1 VQKGSGGK
9 EHDVT
14 MNVKARRVGDASS
27 TAPSAKTKVNFRS
40 LESDVGSV
48 EADLITPMASVQ
60 EVSDSFAILYT
71 DTLLFASTQRFEDVM
86 ANGPYMIR
94 NVSIILKKWS
104 LNVSLA
110 KEDLTKPK
118 VGKQKDVEDDG
129 FQGMKGKASK
139 GGKWKIQGNRFNKSI
154 NGSYKAVVKPKSSI
168 SVSNPFSTLEEDND
182 NLIDDMVDDTR
193 KNVTH
198 YFVWDDTEFDDMGLL
213 VEEVEHGNASSENE

>member
-1 VQKGSGGK
+1 
-9 EHDVT
+9 

-27 TAPSAKTKVNFRS
+27 TAPSAKNACGTRQKHRIDADKANSSNHFTYANLFKSDRVKTKVNFWS

-71 DTLLFASTQRFEDVM
+71 DTLL
-86 ANGPYMIR
+86 
-94 NVSIILKKWS
+94 
-104 LNVSLA
+104 
-110 KEDLTKPK
+110 PK

-154 NGSYKAVVKPKSSI
+154 NGSYKAVVKSKSSI